1 MTILKKDASEEE
13 IRNFDWHGYVQCRYC
28 GFHFISYKELN
39 RHMSGDCC
47 EVKAVVDVIFRMT
60 GHYPKSFNKIRYT
73 EEDE

>member
-1 MTILKKDASEEE
+1 
-13 IRNFDWHGYVQCRYC
+13 
-28 GFHFISYKELN
+28 
-39 RHMSGDCC
+39 MSGDCC

>member
-1 MTILKKDASEEE
+1 MTDI
-13 IRNFDWHGYVQCRYC
+13 WHGYVQCRYC

-39 RHMSGDCC
+39 RHMSVDCC

-60 GHYPKSFNKIRYT
+60 GHYPESFNKIMNYT